1 MFLISLIWAI
11 GQLLSTLTTSVFP
24 VCIKLIILHCFFW
37 SADHIFSSEVVW
49 GLKYSYPEDFQK
61 DPCSVV
67 GTGLYSVFEAG
78 PYSAALASLKL
89 SPPAS
94 AFGSQCPHHAH
105 GSFLLQTVLFFLD
118 CRIHIW
124 YFPAVSTYSLGFLIV
139 SFAFIFSLKFWGMF
153 HKCMFIIHF

>member
-37 SADHIFSSEVVW
+37 SADYIFSSEVVW

-124 YFPAVSTYSLGFLIV
+124 YFLQFPLTVWVSWLFLLHSYFHWNSEV
-139 SFAFIFSLKFWGMF
+139 CFINVCL
-153 HKCMFIIHF
+153 